1 MPGDTITVYLLGVSS
16 LTATV
21 PSGAPAPLDTLIRFT
36 GQVSATIGNLNAP
49 EAFSGLT
56 PQAVGLEQ
64 VNLK

>member
-1 MPGDTITVYLLGVSS
+1 MPGDTITVYLLGVSC

-21 PSGAPAPLDTLIRFT
+21 LIRFT

>member
-1 MPGDTITVYLLGVSS
+1 LIDTTGSGTLPGDTITVYLLGVSS
-16 LTATV
+16 LPATV
-21 PSGAPAPLDTLIRFT
+21 LIRFT